1 MPSQSRTAS
10 SYRRLPA
17 LDAADRRWL
26 RSLFERA
33 VCASLAAPLASVL
46 ATQGCAAESET
57 EAAQSDAGAM
67 QMRQPGTNQPD
78 AGPSQKDQP
87 WCVDG
92 SVANLASGFTLAR
105 EVDYVADRDPLE
117 VLSQRGT
124 ACGTARDAAACR
136 ARIAA
141 ASALQRNLLTTEG
154 DDVRIWLVDAAPE
167 LLGAIDTPEE
177 ALWIAA
183 ASDYV
188 IDCNSKVSR
197 VEKRYVIDNALR
209 STASC
214 QFDLRVRATIAVDK
228 AGLIEELSAVD
239 LPMAPCA
246 VAGRR
251 PAGLQSAHRA
261 RTRSAL
267 GDHFARMAHMEAASV
282 PAFAAI
288 TAELR
293 HHRAPR
299 HLITA
304 AEAARLDEIGH
315 ASITASLAR
324 RFGAEP
330 TRPEVRRTHL
340 RGVFELALDNAVEGC
355 VHETY
360 AALEATHQAARATD
374 ARIAA
379 AMRVIADDETRHAA
393 LSHSMQGWLLPQL
406 SMRERAHIDGA
417 QREAVDALRGTLAA
431 AHIAPTVQ
439 MRAGVPD
446 RLTALALHDSL
457 RASIWS

>member
-1 MPSQSRTAS
+1 MPSQFRTAS

-46 ATQGCAAESET
+46 ATQGCAAQGESE
-57 EAAQSDAGAM
+57 ASQSDAGAM

-78 AGPSQKDQP
+78 ARPTQIDQP

-92 SVANLASGFTLAR
+92 SVANLASGLTLAR
-105 EVDYVADRDPLE
+105 EVDYVADRGPIE

-141 ASALQRNLLTTEG
+141 ASTLQRNLLTTEG

-167 LLGAIDTPEE
+167 LLGAIDSPEE

-188 IDCNSKVSR
+188 IGCNSKVSR

-209 STASC
+209 TGGMC
-214 QFDLRVRATIAVDK
+214 QFDLDVRATIAVDE
-228 AGLIEELSAVD
+228 AGQIEELSTVN
-239 LPMAPCA
+239 LPAGPCA
-246 VAGRR
+246 VPGRR
-251 PAGLQSAHRA
+251 PAGLLNVHRA

-267 GDHFARMAHMEAASV
+267 GEHFARMAHMEAASV
-282 PAFAAI
+282 PAFEAI
-288 TAELR
+288 TADLR

-304 AEAARLDEIGH
+304 AEAARRDEIGH

-330 TRPEVRRTHL
+330 TRPEVSRPSL
-340 RGVFELALDNAVEGC
+340 RSVFELALDNAVEGC

-379 AMRVIADDETRHAA
+379 AMRLIADDETRHAA
-393 LSHSMQGWLLPQL
+393 LSHSMQRWLLPQL
-406 SMRERAHIDGA
+406 SMRERARIERA

-431 AHIAPTVQ
+431 AHVAPIVQ
-439 MRAGVPD
+439 TRAGVPD
-446 RLTALALHDSL
+446 QLTAFALHDSL